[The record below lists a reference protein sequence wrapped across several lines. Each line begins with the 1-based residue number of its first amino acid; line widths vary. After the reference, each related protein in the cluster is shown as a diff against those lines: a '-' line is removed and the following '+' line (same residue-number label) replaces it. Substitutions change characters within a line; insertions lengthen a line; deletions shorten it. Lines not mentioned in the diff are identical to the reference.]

1 MLKAN
6 NLDGYFENREKFAE
20 LSPQS
25 QAIVMLL
32 VKESLT
38 ANIASSISWI
48 ETPAE
53 ALDYLVSQ
61 YSQRDDA
68 RRDSLYREF
77 HALKLSAKSPV
88 ENFNSSFNEVL
99 SRLAAL
105 RVIISP
111 KDTAN
116 QYLHAVERAQ
126 P

>member
-1 MLKAN
+1 
-6 NLDGYFENREKFAE
+6 
-20 LSPQS
+20 
-25 QAIVMLL
+25 MLL

-53 ALDYLVSQ
+53 ALDYLMSQ

-68 RRDSLYREF
+68 RRDSLYKEF
-77 HALKLSAKSPV
+77 YALKLIAKGLV
-88 ENFNSSFNEVL
+88 EDFNSLFNEVL
-99 SRLAAL
+99 SRLAAF

-116 QYLHAVERAQ
+116 
-126 P
+126 